1 MSTPQTQR
9 IAYLA
14 VSAVLLALGI
24 WILWDFLAALIWAVI
39 LAIATWPFYQRL
51 RQALHDQD
59 GAPVMAPL
67 IAALAV
73 GLLLLVPLGF
83 MAVELGREALFL
95 ARWLPSIDEAGLP
108 VPDWVAQIP
117 YAGTVISHWWQAN
130 LADPHSAASFFARLD
145 RSMIIEWTRTLGTQL
160 ARRSAVLVFTLLT
173 LFFLYR
179 DGARLVRQIESL
191 ALRLVGPSG
200 RHVGMQMIHAVRG
213 TVNGLILVGLGE
225 GILLGIAYVIA
236 ALPHPVLLGALT
248 AVFAMVPF
256 GAPVILA
263 VGALMLLVQSGTTPA
278 IVLFVYGAAV
288 VFVADHFIRPVLIGG
303 AVKLSFLWVLLG
315 ILGGLES
322 LGLLGLFLGP
332 AVMAALVALWAE
344 WTHPRTEA

>member
-1 MSTPQTQR
+1 VSTPQSQR
-9 IAYLA
+9 IAYLV
-14 VSAVLLALGI
+14 VSAALLALGI
-24 WILWDFLAALIWAVI
+24 WILWDFVAALIWAVI

-51 RQALHDQD
+51 RQGLHDQ
-59 GAPVMAPL
+59 GGSPIVAPL
-67 IAALAV
+67 IATLV
-73 GLLLLVPLGF
+73 IGLLCLVPLGL
-83 MAVELGREALFL
+83 MAVELGREALYL

-108 VPDWVAQIP
+108 APDWVAQIP
-117 YAGTVISHWWQAN
+117 FVGAMISHWWQAN
-130 LADPHSAASFFARLD
+130 LADPHSAASLLSRLD

-160 ARRSAVLVFTLLT
+160 ARRSTVLIFTLLT

-179 DGARLVRQIESL
+179 DGARLVRQIEGL

-200 RHVGMQMIHAVRG
+200 RQVGLQMVHAVRG
-213 TVNGLILVGLGE
+213 TVNGLVLVGLGE
-225 GILLGIAYVIA
+225 GALLGIAYGLA
-236 ALPHPVLLGALT
+236 DLPHPVLLGALT
-248 AVFAMVPF
+248 AVFAMIPF

-278 IVLFVYGAAV
+278 IILFAFGAAV
-288 VFVADHFIRPVLIGG
+288 VFVADHFVRPVLIGG

-344 WTHPRTEA
+344 WTNPHAEA